1 MLIIAIL
8 AAAVIIGASAD
19 NTAAAAA
26 STNEKEDD
34 GTYKFDN
41 LVAWVQ
47 QNGGRVNDHLGL
59 TNHQHGNHQVVR
71 GGVALQNIQ
80 SGSELLFLP
89 WNIVFGTIHDTP
101 TLPDNKCDVLQS
113 YASEVD
119 AGRASFWY
127 PYLALDTSL
136 SSRVPSVWSDLA
148 IAELQGLPPYG
159 RTAGLTDWY
168 SSNCANDVPFSDLP
182 SSSRQA
188 LLAAVTRAAGL
199 RFLPVYDLLNH
210 HNGMLNTECLAVQE
224 GVTLTT
230 TTDIHKGD
238 EIFNSYGG
246 GQVNTVAEMFRKY
259 GFVDEWPQHH
269 SWEQRDEEGDV
280 DDDDGGGG
288 MNTMTM
294 HFLVLPGQ
302 NNVAIYPP
310 PSMLSQ
316 IGDNTLD
323 IDDLLVE
330 TEKHNQ
336 GLSTQQLIHFSKVL
350 ADLIATLITTVDE
363 DTVILQQMNDNLRM
377 MILSQDISG
386 EIEQLMDIVS
396 AISYRIQFKQSI
408 RMAFDATT
416 QVLSLRNDAGEL

>member
-1 MLIIAIL
+1 M
-8 AAAVIIGASAD
+8 
-19 NTAAAAA
+19 
-26 STNEKEDD
+26 
-34 GTYKFDN
+34 
-41 LVAWVQ
+41 
-47 QNGGRVNDHLGL
+47 
-59 TNHQHGNHQVVR
+59 
-71 GGVALQNIQ
+71 
-80 SGSELLFLP
+80 
-89 WNIVFGTIHDTP
+89 
-101 TLPDNKCDVLQS
+101 LQS